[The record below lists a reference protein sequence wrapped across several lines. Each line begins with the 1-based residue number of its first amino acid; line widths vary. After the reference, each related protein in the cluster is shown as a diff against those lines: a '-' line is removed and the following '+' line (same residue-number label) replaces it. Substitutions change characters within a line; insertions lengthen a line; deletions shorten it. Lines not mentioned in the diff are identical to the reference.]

1 MSTLPSATT
10 VPATDLSRN
19 FGLWQ
24 DRAATA
30 PVFVTHHGR
39 TRSVLLSA
47 RDYARLGLPEP
58 GDNRDSRL
66 AMALDQ
72 ALDGFIAIDAERR
85 VTMVNPVAAAH
96 LRATPTALVGRTLT
110 EAAPGFA
117 DAILLAHLDRALGCG
132 EAATLDLPSA
142 LYPGAV
148 LRLRLCPYPGGV
160 AAFFRN
166 VADERRADDALAVEA
181 ARRQAMALLPGI
193 GTGRLNLRGMLT
205 EGSDGLAEMVGVATE
220 RLIGVRLTDLIALN
234 ARRALGEALDA
245 LLTGGEARRIATSL
259 LVEGGKE
266 RESVIALAPIRSGVA
281 VEGAFCTIMF
291 SRIP

>member
-1 MSTLPSATT
+1 MPTLSSATT

-47 RDYARLGLPEP
+47 RDYARLGLPSP
-58 GDNRDSRL
+58 NDSRDGLL

-72 ALDGFIAIDAERR
+72 TLDGFIAFDAERR

-96 LRATPTALVGRTLT
+96 LRATQAALVGRTLT
-110 EAAPGFA
+110 EAAPDFA
-117 DAILLAHLDRALGCG
+117 DTILITHLDRALGCG
-132 EAATLDLPSA
+132 EAITLDLPST

-160 AAFFRN
+160 ATFFRN
-166 VADERRADDALAVEA
+166 VADERRADDALAAEA
-181 ARRQAMALLPGI
+181 ARDQALALLPGI

-205 EGSDGLAEMVGVATE
+205 GSSVGLAAMIGVTAE
-220 RLIGVRLTDLIALN
+220 RLPGVRLTDLVALD
-234 ARRALGEALDA
+234 ARRAMGEAIDA
-245 LLTGGEARRIATSL
+245 LMSGGEARRVATSL
-259 LVEGGKE
+259 LVEGGNE
-266 RESVIALAPIRSGVA
+266 RDSVIALAPVRNGSA
-281 VEGAFCTIMF
+281 MEGAVFTVVF
-291 SRIP
+291 SQIP